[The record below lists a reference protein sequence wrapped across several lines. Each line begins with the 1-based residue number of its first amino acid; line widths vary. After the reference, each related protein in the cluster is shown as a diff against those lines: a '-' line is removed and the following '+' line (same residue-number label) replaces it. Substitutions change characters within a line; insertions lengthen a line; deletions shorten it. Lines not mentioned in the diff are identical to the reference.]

1 MSMIKRATGSIQ
13 SFTSEEG
20 VEEEIKVV
28 ESDETKPAPH
38 SIIVKD
44 VLDIPLVTSMDLDI
58 NATDESDDV
67 VAKDC

>member
-1 MSMIKRATGSIQ
+1 MSMIKRATGSIK

-28 ESDETKPAPH
+28 ESDEAQPEPQ

-44 VLDIPLVTSMDLDI
+44 VLEISKI
-58 NATDESDDV
+58 
-67 VAKDC
+67 